1 MKLVLPSADVMP
13 GPSLG
18 GTMPAEKSSASS
30 DARPTAAE
38 RIDER
43 LDHLEALAAALTAE
57 IDLLR
62 AERAEWQSATDEE
75 HRGRPSTEELRAD
88 AKGERT
94 DADLARVA
102 ALQLVAEGLDRDAV
116 TAELRRLGMED
127 PEAIV
132 REAFRAGDPAA
143 KTG

>member
-1 MKLVLPSADVMP
+1 
-13 GPSLG
+13 
-18 GTMPAEKSSASS
+18 MPAEQNSWSSAT
-30 DARPTAAE
+30 PVPAAG

-43 LDHLEALAAALTAE
+43 LDRLAALAAALTAE

-62 AERAEWQSATDEE
+62 AERAEWQSSDGENG
-75 HRGRPSTEELRAD
+75 RGRPSTEELRAD

-102 ALQLVAEGLDRDAV
+102 ALQLVAEGHDRDAV
-116 TAELRRLGMED
+116 IAELKRLGMEN

-132 REAFRAGDPAA
+132 VEAFRAGAPAA
-143 KTG
+143 KAS